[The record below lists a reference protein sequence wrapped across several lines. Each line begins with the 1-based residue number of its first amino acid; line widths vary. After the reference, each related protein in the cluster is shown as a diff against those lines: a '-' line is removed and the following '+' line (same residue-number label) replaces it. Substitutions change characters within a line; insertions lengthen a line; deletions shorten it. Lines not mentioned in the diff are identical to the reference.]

1 MSVGGVAPR
10 RGQGIGH
17 PIMNPSDDRTKID
30 AVLRHLG
37 CGQDLRDFPGTASEK
52 LALIRTAAS
61 RGLIAWQRGR
71 GRYELTSVGWS
82 ELTPRRRFT
91 LASMVASTAVGA
103 AVGAA
108 ALAILWLPADAS
120 YRSVGRQATA
130 PLARPADANG
140 GVRTPAPPPQTA
152 PAAPAE
158 PVKVADQPVPEQPS
172 AEAAPTD
179 VKQATVKKTHR
190 KTASRRR
197 KDETDAAWAYVEP
210 SRARPPTYSGYGGQP
225 SYGGQA
231 YGFFR

>member
-1 MSVGGVAPR
+1 MSVT
-10 RGQGIGH
+10 
-17 PIMNPSDDRTKID
+17 DDRTKID

-71 GRYELTSVGWS
+71 RRYELTSVGWS

-120 YRSVGRQATA
+120 HRPAGRQATA
-130 PLARPADANG
+130 PVSLSGEANG

-152 PAAPAE
+152 SLSPATPAVPHDPAPRPPPVNPAE

-172 AEAAPTD
+172 AEAALTE

-197 KDETDAAWAYVEP
+197 KDETDAAWAYAEP
-210 SRARPPTYSGYGGQP
+210 SRARPSTYS
-225 SYGGQA
+225 SYGGQSGFGGQG

>member
-1 MSVGGVAPR
+1 MRA
-10 RGQGIGH
+10 
-17 PIMNPSDDRTKID
+17 SDDRTRID

-37 CGQDLRDFPGTASEK
+37 CGQDFRDFPGTASEK

-91 LASMVASTAVGA
+91 LASMMVSTAVGA

-108 ALAILWLPADAS
+108 TLAFLWLPADAS
-120 YRSVGRQATA
+120 HRSGRQASA
-130 PLARPADANG
+130 PVSRPADANG
-140 GVRTPAPPPQTA
+140 DVRTPAPPPRTA
-152 PAAPAE
+152 PAAPTE
-158 PVKVADQPVPEQPS
+158 PAKVADQPVPEQPS
-172 AEAAPTD
+172 AEAAPTE
-179 VKQATVKKTHR
+179 VKQATVKKTRR

-197 KDETDAAWAYVEP
+197 KDETDAAWAYAEP
-210 SRARPPTYSGYGGQP
+210 SRARPPTYSGYGGQ
-225 SYGGQA
+225 G